1 VCLNCRHSY
10 VAHRLWPPTYWN
22 WSRSSKCCTLRLFE
36 CQVQTSKQICSRQT
50 HESLAAMRCLPSRC
64 IFNTNKQAIEFSVQ
78 PTQLYVYC
86 GLATCFGPNS
96 DPSGFCMTLLK
107 TNVNAYTKMCTS
119 FVTASPQS
127 VSQSQSIPT
136 DITVC
141 CVQRSVCYDNL
152 TIKSQIPIY
161 WDPPVLSLFCSC

>member
-1 VCLNCRHSY
+1 MLCVKHLEQAVINTSSSPTLQVLLNLY
-10 VAHRLWPPTYWN
+10 FFL
-22 WSRSSKCCTLRLFE
+22 
-36 CQVQTSKQICSRQT
+36 IC
-50 HESLAAMRCLPSRC
+50 CLPFRC

-96 DPSGFCMTLLK
+96 DPSGCCMTLLK

-161 WDPPVLSLFCSC
+161 